1 MPESQRHILCVNND
15 EAVLQVFRELLGEE
29 GYRVTTQRFV
39 IKDLKA
45 IRTDPPDPPDLVV
58 LDYMWAEE
66 DGGWSM
72 LQVPRMDRATAKTP
86 IMLCTGAKDRV
97 AELGD
102 RLAQQDVR
110 VVFKPFDIDELLGVI
125 ARTLAHRE

>member
-1 MPESQRHILCVNND
+1 MPEPQRHILCVNND

-39 IKDLKA
+39 IKDLEA
-45 IRTDPPDPPDLVV
+45 IRADPPDLVV

-72 LQVPRMDRATAKTP
+72 LQMLRMDRATAKTP
-86 IMLCTGAKDRV
+86 IVLCTGAKNRV

-125 ARTLAHRE
+125 ATALAHRD